1 MKILLNGDQKNS
13 IFHMYLQLI
22 GEFIDTFPDF
32 IIQVRERTG
41 NIKKYVIEVKP
52 FKQTQPPQ
60 KGKKSKKLL

>member
-13 IFHMYLQLI
+13 SIPYVSPVDRRVHRY
-22 GEFIDTFPDF
+22 FPDF

-60 KGKKSKKLL
+60 KGKKI